1 MYHIQVLPNFN
12 RVMNL
17 SIACSPSRNAVSGCH
32 GKSRCAPFHLCIT
45 RSTCVLLTSLKDPF
59 NRNLHFIRNVSN
71 RARNPLGS
79 APREVISGTPLWTSR
94 LDNKVIWIAQEERS
108 RNRKETFHKE
118 TWRRFLIFKN
128 CVIELFQNDCNFFNK
143 HGFAI

>member
-1 MYHIQVLPNFN
+1 MYHIRILPNFN
-12 RVMNL
+12 WVMNL
-17 SIACSPSRNAVSGCH
+17 LIACSPSRNAVSGCH

-59 NRNLHFIRNVSN
+59 NRNLHFIRKVNDEHVI
-71 RARNPLGS
+71 LL
-79 APREVISGTPLWTSR
+79 EVLLAISGTPLRTSR

-118 TWRRFLIFKN
+118 TWRRFLTLKN
-128 CVIELFQNDCNFFNK
+128 CVIELFQNDFVIFSISTVLL
-143 HGFAI
+143 F